1 MEVSAV
7 FIQCTAKDL
16 RITAKLTCDIVHGVT
31 LPNPP
36 AQPLLLDFIAH
47 FARTTPAALAVHD
60 FTTGR
65 RFTYAELDDFVDRA
79 AHVLHQ
85 RLGNPRGERVA
96 VLSRNS
102 ADMLAL
108 HFACVRSGAIFV
120 PLNWRLAASEIGF
133 MLADCEP
140 ALLVFEPMFADRVA
154 GQRVPT
160 LVLDDR
166 AEGFAAAAR
175 GAPRPQSP
183 GAGVAVAAETPIT
196 ILYSSGTTGK
206 PKGVIVTQLNAFA
219 GALNLALGTQC
230 SAQSVF
236 LCDMPMFHTAGLFAA
251 GRVPLLVG
259 GTVRISQKFDAPVT
273 YERLADRAL
282 GITHYFCVTQMAM
295 LMRQLP
301 GFDGRRLAHLTAL
314 ITGGAPNPP
323 AHILRW
329 IEDGVM
335 MVNGWG
341 MSEICSATAQ
351 PVGDLERIRANPAA
365 VGLPHLTVEMKLVD
379 AEGREVGVG
388 VAGEIWVRG
397 ANVTPGYWRRPELNR
412 AAFQDGWF
420 RTGDVGVRD
429 AQGFYTI
436 VDRIK
441 DMFISGGENVYP
453 AEVEAVIV
461 ELASVLDV
469 AVVGIPDEQWGEV
482 GCAFV
487 VPAAHASLDAA
498 TLAAHCQSRLA
509 RFKVPK
515 RFELVPTLPR
525 TPSGKV
531 QKHLLRDQ
539 LRA

>member
-1 MEVSAV
+1 M
-7 FIQCTAKDL
+7 FIQCTAKDP
-16 RITAKLTCDIVHGVT
+16 RIPSKLTCDIVAAVT
-31 LPNPP
+31 LPNSP

-47 FARTTPAALAVHD
+47 FARTTPTSLAVHD

-65 RFTYAELDDFVDRA
+65 RFTYAGFDDFVDRA
-79 AHVLHQ
+79 AHVLRQ
-85 RLGNPRGERVA
+85 RLGAAQGQRVA

-102 ADMLAL
+102 AEMLAL

-120 PLNWRLAASEIGF
+120 PLNWRLAASEISF

-140 ALLVFEPMFADRVA
+140 ALLLYEPMFADRVA
-154 GQRVPT
+154 GQAIPA
-160 LVLDDR
+160 LLLDDS
-166 AEGFAAAAR
+166 AAGFTAAAR
-175 GAPRPQSP
+175 SAPSP
-183 GAGVAVAAETPIT
+183 VAPGTGVAVDGDTPIT
-196 ILYSSGTTGK
+196 ILYSSGTTGRS
-206 PKGVIVTQLNAFA
+206 KGVIVTQLNAFA

-230 SAQSVF
+230 SARSVF

-259 GTVRISQKFDAPVT
+259 GTVHISQKFDAPVT

-295 LMRQLP
+295 QMRQLP
-301 GFDGRRLAHLTAL
+301 GFEGRRLAHLTAL

-351 PVGDLERIRANPAA
+351 PVGDLQRIRLNPAA

-379 AEGREVGVG
+379 AEGSEVGVG
-388 VAGEIWVRG
+388 VPGEIWVRG

-412 AAFQDGWF
+412 TAFQGGWF
-420 RTGDVGVRD
+420 RTGDVATRD

-461 ELASVLDV
+461 ELASVADV

-487 VPAAHASLDAA
+487 VPTSQASLAAA

-515 RFELVPTLPR
+515 RFEIVTALPR

-531 QKHLLRDQ
+531 QKHLLREQ
-539 LRA
+539 LRG